1 MTPDP
6 RPHEEEKTELL
17 FGVEDAVARGDKF
30 MKNVKVGMDLF
41 GEKNGPSIIMEFDV
55 YRNNYIEVIKRGG
68 KIRLIT
74 EITKEN
80 LHYCKE
86 LRKIV
91 TEMRHLEGLVG
102 GIAVSESEYMST
114 TTLREKQ
121 LLTQVFYSD
130 AKEVVGQGQY
140 IFDTFWNKA
149 IPVED
154 RFREIEEGIKPD
166 FIETIRDTTEVQ
178 NIALDLVKSSK
189 EEIRII
195 FSTANAFFR
204 QERAGSL
211 ALLHEAAKR
220 SINIRILVPYDERIK
235 ELMKSLVT
243 INENTIDRNNRKDKI
258 NIRFL
263 ESELQT
269 RISILIVDRKLCLAA
284 ELRDD
289 TKETSIQAIGLS
301 SYSNSKSTVL
311 SYVSI
316 FETIWKQAEMYEQ
329 LKIHDKM
336 QKEFINIAAHELR
349 TPIQPIIGLSEF
361 IRSKKGSIEQYGEL
375 IEAIIRN
382 GKRLKRLTEDIL
394 DVSKIESQSL
404 QLRKEK
410 FDLKDMIV
418 HRIAEFE
425 EGNNKDRQNN
435 NIKLNILTRDDGIF
449 VYADKERIARVIDNL
464 LINSVNFTKDGT
476 ITITI
481 KDRDLHDKKENTT
494 SAAIVNIMDT
504 GEGIAAQIY
513 TRLFT
518 KFATTSHTGTGLGLL
533 FLNTLLK
540 LMVAGYGPQIILM
553 KKVQHLVL
561 VYHLPVRVEGREPLE
576 FKPLFPLSINLLL
589 ALKSAVVP
597 PIQDFY
603 TILPSLFQVAYI
615 VNIICTSLRGR

>member
-6 RPHEEEKTELL
+6 RPHEEENTELL

-68 KIRLIT
+68 KIRFIT

-121 LLTQVFYSD
+121 LLTQVFYSN

-166 FIETIRDTTEVQ
+166 FIETIRDTTKVQ
-178 NIALDLVKSSK
+178 NIALDFVKSSK
-189 EEIRII
+189 EEILTI

-204 QERAGSL
+204 QERAGAL

-235 ELMKSLVT
+235 ELMRSLAT
-243 INENTIDRNNRKDKI
+243 INDNTNDRNNKKDKI

-284 ELRDD
+284 ELKDD
-289 TKETSIQAIGLS
+289 TKETSLQAMGLS

-329 LKIHDKM
+329 LKIHDRM

-375 IEAIIRN
+375 IDAIIRN

-410 FDLKDMIV
+410 FELKDIIV
-418 HRIAEFE
+418 HRIAEYE

-435 NIKLNILTRDDGIF
+435 NIKLNILTRDDNIF
-449 VYADKERIARVIDNL
+449 VYADKERIARVVDNL
-464 LINSVNFTKDGT
+464 LINAVKFTKEGTIT

-481 KDRDLHDKKENTT
+481 KDIDLHDKKKNRTAT
-494 SAAIVNIMDT
+494 AIVNIMDT
-504 GEGIAAQIY
+504 GEGIADQIHS
-513 TRLFT
+513 RLFT
-518 KFATTSHTGTGLGLL
+518 KFATTSNTGTGLGL
-533 FLNTLLK
+533 FISK
-540 LMVAGYGPQIILM
+540 YIIEAHGGRIWAENNPDG
-553 KKVQHLVL
+553 KGATFSFS
-561 VYHLPVRVEGREPLE
+561 LPLT
-576 FKPLFPLSINLLL
+576 S
-589 ALKSAVVP
+589 
-597 PIQDFY
+597 QD
-603 TILPSLFQVAYI
+603 
-615 VNIICTSLRGR
+615 

>member
-6 RPHEEEKTELL
+6 RPHEEENTELL

-68 KIRLIT
+68 KIRFIT

-121 LLTQVFYSD
+121 LLTQVFYSN

-166 FIETIRDTTEVQ
+166 FIETIRDTTKVQ

-189 EEIRII
+189 EEILTI

-204 QERAGSL
+204 QERAGAL

-243 INENTIDRNNRKDKI
+243 INDNTNDRNNKKDKI

-284 ELRDD
+284 ELKDD
-289 TKETSIQAIGLS
+289 TKETSLQAMGLS

-329 LKIHDKM
+329 LKIHDRM

-375 IEAIIRN
+375 IDAIIRN

-410 FDLKDMIV
+410 FELKDMIV
-418 HRIAEFE
+418 HRIAEYE
-425 EGNNKDRQNN
+425 ERYKDRQNN

-464 LINSVNFTKDGT
+464 LINAVNFTKEGTIT

-481 KDRDLHDKKENTT
+481 KDRDLHNKKENTT
-494 SAAIVNIMDT
+494 ATAIVNIMDT

-513 TRLFT
+513 SRLFT
-518 KFATTSHTGTGLGLL
+518 KFATTSHTGTGLGL
-533 FLNTLLK
+533 FISK
-540 LMVAGYGPQIILM
+540 YIIEAHGGRIWAENNPDG
-553 KKVQHLVL
+553 KGATFSFS
-561 VYHLPVRVEGREPLE
+561 LPLT
-576 FKPLFPLSINLLL
+576 S
-589 ALKSAVVP
+589 
-597 PIQDFY
+597 QD
-603 TILPSLFQVAYI
+603 
-615 VNIICTSLRGR
+615 

>member
-6 RPHEEEKTELL
+6 RPHEEENTELL

-68 KIRLIT
+68 KIRFIT

-102 GIAVSESEYMST
+102 GIAVSETEYMST

-121 LLTQVFYSD
+121 LLTQVFYSN

-166 FIETIRDTTEVQ
+166 FIETIRDTTKVQ

-189 EEIRII
+189 EEILTI

-204 QERAGSL
+204 QERAGAL

-235 ELMKSLVT
+235 ELMRSLAT
-243 INENTIDRNNRKDKI
+243 INDNTNDRNNKKDKI

-284 ELRDD
+284 ELKDD
-289 TKETSIQAIGLS
+289 TKETSLQAIGLS

-329 LKIHDKM
+329 LKIHDRM

-375 IEAIIRN
+375 IDAIIRN

-394 DVSKIESQSL
+394 DASKIESQSL

-410 FDLKDMIV
+410 FELKDIIV
-418 HRIAEFE
+418 HRIAEYE

-435 NIKLNILTRDDGIF
+435 NIKLNILTRDDNIF
-449 VYADKERIARVIDNL
+449 VYADKERIARVVDNL
-464 LINSVNFTKDGT
+464 LINAVKFTKKGTIT

-481 KDRDLHDKKENTT
+481 KDIDLHDKKKNRTAT
-494 SAAIVNIMDT
+494 AIVNIMDT
-504 GEGIAAQIY
+504 GEGIADQIHS
-513 TRLFT
+513 RLFT
-518 KFATTSHTGTGLGLL
+518 KFATTSNTGTGLGL
-533 FLNTLLK
+533 FISK
-540 LMVAGYGPQIILM
+540 YIIEAHGGRIWAENNPDG
-553 KKVQHLVL
+553 KGATFSFS
-561 VYHLPVRVEGREPLE
+561 LPLT
-576 FKPLFPLSINLLL
+576 S
-589 ALKSAVVP
+589 
-597 PIQDFY
+597 QD
-603 TILPSLFQVAYI
+603 
-615 VNIICTSLRGR
+615 

>member
-189 EEIRII
+189 EEILII

-410 FDLKDMIV
+410 FELKDMIV

-464 LINSVNFTKDGT
+464 LINSVNFTKEGT

-513 TRLFT
+513 SRLFT
-518 KFATTSHTGTGLGLL
+518 KFATTSHTGTGLGL
-533 FLNTLLK
+533 FISK
-540 LMVAGYGPQIILM
+540 YIIEAHGGRIWAANNPDG
-553 KKVQHLVL
+553 KGATFSFS
-561 VYHLPVRVEGREPLE
+561 LPL
-576 FKPLFPLSINLLL
+576 
-589 ALKSAVVP
+589 
-597 PIQDFY
+597 
-603 TILPSLFQVAYI
+603 
-615 VNIICTSLRGR
+615 TSQG

>member
-6 RPHEEEKTELL
+6 RPHEEENTELL

-68 KIRLIT
+68 KIRFIT

-80 LHYCKE
+80 IHYCKE

-121 LLTQVFYSD
+121 LLTQVFYSN
-130 AKEVVGQGQY
+130 AKEIVGQGQY

-154 RFREIEEGIKPD
+154 RFRELEEGIKPD
-166 FIETIRDTTEVQ
+166 FIETIRDTTKVQ

-189 EEIRII
+189 EEILTI

-204 QERAGSL
+204 QERAGAL

-235 ELMKSLVT
+235 ELMRSLAT
-243 INENTIDRNNRKDKI
+243 INDNTNDRNNKKDKI

-284 ELRDD
+284 ELKDD
-289 TKETSIQAIGLS
+289 TKETSLLAMGLS

-329 LKIHDKM
+329 LKIHDRM

-375 IEAIIRN
+375 IDAIIRN

-410 FDLKDMIV
+410 FELKDIIV
-418 HRIAEFE
+418 HRIAEYE

-435 NIKLNILTRDDGIF
+435 NIKLNILTRDDNIF
-449 VYADKERIARVIDNL
+449 VYADKERIARVVDNL
-464 LINSVNFTKDGT
+464 LINAVKFTKEGTIT

-481 KDRDLHDKKENTT
+481 KDIDPHDKKKNRTAT
-494 SAAIVNIMDT
+494 AIVNIMDT
-504 GEGIAAQIY
+504 GEGIADQIHS
-513 TRLFT
+513 RLFT
-518 KFATTSHTGTGLGLL
+518 KFATTSNTGTGLGL
-533 FLNTLLK
+533 FISK
-540 LMVAGYGPQIILM
+540 YIIEAHGGRIWAENNPDG
-553 KKVQHLVL
+553 KGATFSFS
-561 VYHLPVRVEGREPLE
+561 LPLT
-576 FKPLFPLSINLLL
+576 S
-589 ALKSAVVP
+589 
-597 PIQDFY
+597 QD
-603 TILPSLFQVAYI
+603 
-615 VNIICTSLRGR
+615 

>member
-1 MTPDP
+1 LTPDP

-55 YRNNYIEVIKRGG
+55 YRNNYIDVIKRGG

-121 LLTQVFYSD
+121 LLTQVFYSN

-189 EEIRII
+189 EEILTI

-204 QERAGSL
+204 QERAGAL

-243 INENTIDRNNRKDKI
+243 IYDNTNDRNIRKDKI

-284 ELRDD
+284 ELKDD
-289 TKETSIQAIGLS
+289 TKETSLQAMGLS

-329 LKIHDKM
+329 LKIHDRM

-361 IRSKKGSIEQYGEL
+361 IRSKKGNIEQYAEL
-375 IEAIIRN
+375 IDAIIRN

-404 QLRKEK
+404 RLRKEK
-410 FDLKDMIV
+410 FELKDLIV
-418 HRIAEFE
+418 HRIAEHE
-425 EGNNKDRQNN
+425 EEKNKDRQKT

-449 VYADKERIARVIDNL
+449 VYADKERIARVVDNL
-464 LINSVNFTKDGT
+464 LINAVNFTKEGT

-481 KDRDLHDKKENTT
+481 KDRDLHDKKENTIT
-494 SAAIVNIMDT
+494 TAIVNIMDT

-513 TRLFT
+513 SRLFT
-518 KFATTSHTGTGLGLL
+518 KFATTYHTGTGLGL
-533 FLNTLLK
+533 FISK
-540 LMVAGYGPQIILM
+540 YIIEA
-553 KKVQHLVL
+553 HG
-561 VYHLPVRVEGREPLE
+561 GRIWAENNPDGKGATFSFSL
-576 FKPLFPLSINLLL
+576 PLS
-589 ALKSAVVP
+589 S
-597 PIQDFY
+597 QD
-603 TILPSLFQVAYI
+603 
-615 VNIICTSLRGR
+615 

>member
-1 MTPDP
+1 LTPDP
-6 RPHEEEKTELL
+6 RPHEEENTELL

-55 YRNNYIEVIKRGG
+55 YKNNYIEVIKRGG
-68 KIRLIT
+68 KIRFIT

-121 LLTQVFYSD
+121 LLTQVFYSN

-166 FIETIRDTTEVQ
+166 FIETIRDTTKVQ
-178 NIALDLVKSSK
+178 NIALDLVKSSN
-189 EEIRII
+189 EEILTI

-204 QERAGSL
+204 QERAGAL

-235 ELMKSLVT
+235 ELMRSLAT
-243 INENTIDRNNRKDKI
+243 INDNTNDRNNKKDKI

-284 ELRDD
+284 ELKDD
-289 TKETSIQAIGLS
+289 TKETSLQAMGLS

-329 LKIHDKM
+329 LKIHDRM

-375 IEAIIRN
+375 IDAIIRN

-410 FDLKDMIV
+410 FELKDIIV
-418 HRIAEFE
+418 HRIAEYE

-435 NIKLNILTRDDGIF
+435 NIKLNILTRDDNIF
-449 VYADKERIARVIDNL
+449 VYADKERIARVVDNL
-464 LINSVNFTKDGT
+464 LINAVKFTKKGTIT

-481 KDRDLHDKKENTT
+481 KDIDLHDKKKNRTAT
-494 SAAIVNIMDT
+494 AIVNIMDT
-504 GEGIAAQIY
+504 GEGIADQIHS
-513 TRLFT
+513 RLFT
-518 KFATTSHTGTGLGLL
+518 KFATTSNTGTGLGL
-533 FLNTLLK
+533 FISK
-540 LMVAGYGPQIILM
+540 YIIEAHGGRIWAENNPDG
-553 KKVQHLVL
+553 KGATFSFS
-561 VYHLPVRVEGREPLE
+561 LPLT
-576 FKPLFPLSINLLL
+576 S
-589 ALKSAVVP
+589 
-597 PIQDFY
+597 QD
-603 TILPSLFQVAYI
+603 
-615 VNIICTSLRGR
+615 

>member
-6 RPHEEEKTELL
+6 RPHEEENTELL

-68 KIRLIT
+68 KIRFIT

-121 LLTQVFYSD
+121 LLTQVFYSN

-166 FIETIRDTTEVQ
+166 FIETIRDTTKVQ

-189 EEIRII
+189 EEILTI

-204 QERAGSL
+204 QERAGAL

-235 ELMKSLVT
+235 ELMRSLAT
-243 INENTIDRNNRKDKI
+243 INDNTNDRNNKKDKI

-284 ELRDD
+284 ELKDD
-289 TKETSIQAIGLS
+289 TKETSLQAIGLS

-329 LKIHDKM
+329 LKIHDRM

-375 IEAIIRN
+375 IDAIIRN

-410 FDLKDMIV
+410 FELKDIIV
-418 HRIAEFE
+418 HRIAEYE

-435 NIKLNILTRDDGIF
+435 NIKLNILTRDDNIF
-449 VYADKERIARVIDNL
+449 VYADKERIARVVDNL
-464 LINSVNFTKDGT
+464 LINAVKFTKKGTIT

-481 KDRDLHDKKENTT
+481 KDIDLHDKKKNRTAT
-494 SAAIVNIMDT
+494 AIVNIMDT
-504 GEGIAAQIY
+504 GEGIADQIHS
-513 TRLFT
+513 RLFT
-518 KFATTSHTGTGLGLL
+518 KFATTSNTGTGLGL
-533 FLNTLLK
+533 FISK
-540 LMVAGYGPQIILM
+540 YIIEAHGGRIWAENNPDG
-553 KKVQHLVL
+553 KGATFSFS
-561 VYHLPVRVEGREPLE
+561 LPLT
-576 FKPLFPLSINLLL
+576 S
-589 ALKSAVVP
+589 
-597 PIQDFY
+597 QD
-603 TILPSLFQVAYI
+603 
-615 VNIICTSLRGR
+615 

>member
-68 KIRLIT
+68 KIRFIT

-80 LHYCKE
+80 LHYCKD

-91 TEMRHLEGLVG
+91 TEMRHLEGVVG

-121 LLTQVFYSD
+121 LLTQVFYSN

-166 FIETIRDTTEVQ
+166 FIETIRDTTKVQ

-189 EEIRII
+189 EEILTI

-204 QERAGSL
+204 QERAGAL

-235 ELMKSLVT
+235 ELMRSLAT
-243 INENTIDRNNRKDKI
+243 INDNTNDRNNKKDKI

-284 ELRDD
+284 ELKDD
-289 TKETSIQAIGLS
+289 TKETSLQAMGLS

-329 LKIHDKM
+329 LKIHDRM

-375 IEAIIRN
+375 IDAIIRN

-410 FDLKDMIV
+410 FELKDIIV
-418 HRIAEFE
+418 HRIAEYE

-435 NIKLNILTRDDGIF
+435 NIKLNILTRDDNIF
-449 VYADKERIARVIDNL
+449 VYADKERIARVVDNL
-464 LINSVNFTKDGT
+464 LINAVKFTKKGTIT

-481 KDRDLHDKKENTT
+481 KDIDLHDKKNNRTAT
-494 SAAIVNIMDT
+494 AIVNIMDT
-504 GEGIAAQIY
+504 GEGIADQIHS
-513 TRLFT
+513 RLFT
-518 KFATTSHTGTGLGLL
+518 KFATTSNTGTGLGL
-533 FLNTLLK
+533 FISK
-540 LMVAGYGPQIILM
+540 YIIEAHGGRIWAENNPDG
-553 KKVQHLVL
+553 KGATFSFS
-561 VYHLPVRVEGREPLE
+561 LPLT
-576 FKPLFPLSINLLL
+576 S
-589 ALKSAVVP
+589 
-597 PIQDFY
+597 QD
-603 TILPSLFQVAYI
+603 
-615 VNIICTSLRGR
+615 

>member
-1 MTPDP
+1 LTPDP
-6 RPHEEEKTELL
+6 RPHEEENTELL

-68 KIRLIT
+68 KIRFIT

-121 LLTQVFYSD
+121 LLTQVFYSN

-166 FIETIRDTTEVQ
+166 FIETIRDTTKVQ

-189 EEIRII
+189 EEILTI

-204 QERAGSL
+204 QERAGAL

-235 ELMKSLVT
+235 ELMRSLAT
-243 INENTIDRNNRKDKI
+243 INDNTNDRNNKKDKI

-284 ELRDD
+284 ELKDD
-289 TKETSIQAIGLS
+289 TKETSLQAMGLS

-329 LKIHDKM
+329 LKIHDRM

-375 IEAIIRN
+375 IDAIIRN

-410 FDLKDMIV
+410 FELKDIIV
-418 HRIAEFE
+418 HRIAEYE
-425 EGNNKDRQNN
+425 ERYKDRQNN
-435 NIKLNILTRDDGIF
+435 NIKLNILTRDDNIF
-449 VYADKERIARVIDNL
+449 VCADKERIARVVDNL
-464 LINSVNFTKDGT
+464 LINAVKFTKEGTIT

-481 KDRDLHDKKENTT
+481 KDIDLHDKKKNRTAT
-494 SAAIVNIMDT
+494 AIVNIMDT
-504 GEGIAAQIY
+504 GEGIADQIHS
-513 TRLFT
+513 RLFT
-518 KFATTSHTGTGLGLL
+518 KFATTSNTGTGLGL
-533 FLNTLLK
+533 FISK
-540 LMVAGYGPQIILM
+540 YIIEAHGGRIWAENNPDG
-553 KKVQHLVL
+553 KGATFSFS
-561 VYHLPVRVEGREPLE
+561 LPLT
-576 FKPLFPLSINLLL
+576 S
-589 ALKSAVVP
+589 
-597 PIQDFY
+597 QD
-603 TILPSLFQVAYI
+603 
-615 VNIICTSLRGR
+615 

>member
-6 RPHEEEKTELL
+6 RPHEEENTELL

-68 KIRLIT
+68 KIRFIT

-121 LLTQVFYSD
+121 LLTQVFYSN

-166 FIETIRDTTEVQ
+166 FIETIRDTTKVQ

-189 EEIRII
+189 EEILTI

-204 QERAGSL
+204 QERAGAL

-235 ELMKSLVT
+235 ELMRSLAT
-243 INENTIDRNNRKDKI
+243 INDNTNDRNNKKDKI

-284 ELRDD
+284 ELKDD
-289 TKETSIQAIGLS
+289 TKETSLQAMGLS

-329 LKIHDKM
+329 LKIHDRM

-375 IEAIIRN
+375 IDAIIRN

-394 DVSKIESQSL
+394 DASKIESQSL

-410 FDLKDMIV
+410 FELKDIIV
-418 HRIAEFE
+418 HRIAEYE

-435 NIKLNILTRDDGIF
+435 NIKLNILTRDDNIF
-449 VYADKERIARVIDNL
+449 VYADKERIARVVDNL
-464 LINSVNFTKDGT
+464 LINAVKFTKEGTIT

-481 KDRDLHDKKENTT
+481 KDIDLHDKKKNRTAT
-494 SAAIVNIMDT
+494 AIVNIMDT
-504 GEGIAAQIY
+504 GEGIADQIHS
-513 TRLFT
+513 RLFT
-518 KFATTSHTGTGLGLL
+518 KFATTSNTGTGLGL
-533 FLNTLLK
+533 FISK
-540 LMVAGYGPQIILM
+540 YIIEAHGGRIWAENNPDG
-553 KKVQHLVL
+553 KGATFSFS
-561 VYHLPVRVEGREPLE
+561 LPLT
-576 FKPLFPLSINLLL
+576 S
-589 ALKSAVVP
+589 
-597 PIQDFY
+597 QD
-603 TILPSLFQVAYI
+603 
-615 VNIICTSLRGR
+615 

>member
-1 MTPDP
+1 
-6 RPHEEEKTELL
+6 
-17 FGVEDAVARGDKF
+17 

-68 KIRLIT
+68 KIRFIT

-121 LLTQVFYSD
+121 LLTQVFYSN

-166 FIETIRDTTEVQ
+166 FIETIRDTTKVQ

-189 EEIRII
+189 EEILTI

-204 QERAGSL
+204 QERAGAL

-235 ELMKSLVT
+235 ELMRSLAT
-243 INENTIDRNNRKDKI
+243 INDNTNDRNNKKDKI

-284 ELRDD
+284 ELKDD
-289 TKETSIQAIGLS
+289 TKETSLQAMGLS

-329 LKIHDKM
+329 LKIHDRM

-375 IEAIIRN
+375 IDAIIRN

-410 FDLKDMIV
+410 FELKDIIV
-418 HRIAEFE
+418 HRIAEYE

-435 NIKLNILTRDDGIF
+435 NIKLNILTRDDNIF
-449 VYADKERIARVIDNL
+449 VYADKERIARVVDNL
-464 LINSVNFTKDGT
+464 LINAVKFTKEGTIT

-481 KDRDLHDKKENTT
+481 KDIDLHDKKKNRTAT
-494 SAAIVNIMDT
+494 AIVNIMDT
-504 GEGIAAQIY
+504 GEGIADQIHS
-513 TRLFT
+513 RLFT
-518 KFATTSHTGTGLGLL
+518 KFATTSNTGTGLGL
-533 FLNTLLK
+533 FISK
-540 LMVAGYGPQIILM
+540 YIIEAHGGRIWAENNPDG
-553 KKVQHLVL
+553 KGATFSFS
-561 VYHLPVRVEGREPLE
+561 LPLT
-576 FKPLFPLSINLLL
+576 S
-589 ALKSAVVP
+589 
-597 PIQDFY
+597 QD
-603 TILPSLFQVAYI
+603 
-615 VNIICTSLRGR
+615 